1 MSNNE
6 HKSELIS
13 NLTKLMKDI
22 DLKPLHSKNKIIV
35 YSRYVL
41 SKLSWHLT
49 IADLSKTWISENL
62 DPIVNQHIRKWLEI
76 PISGTLSNV
85 YLTRTKFG
93 LNIIPP
99 SAKFA
104 QCQSTIR
111 NALKSSINQ
120 SITHLWKSIHNHTN
134 MQYDQYNS
142 TKEALKSFRQDHEDK
157 LNTKLLYQGSF
168 FSSISKFSLS
178 QANKI
183 WSTCQ
188 SKLPRNIFNFTI
200 RYINNSL
207 PTRKNLAKWGIS
219 TSSECS
225 FCLHPETLLHVV
237 AGCSSYLN
245 RFTWRHDSIL
255 NFIANNIPLQNFQ
268 NIFADLPGFS
278 NPSIIT
284 GDKHRPDLLLTT
296 KDNCLY
302 ILELTVGYE
311 TNLRNNIERK
321 QSKYAALIQDQMNHF
336 KTVKFVNLS
345 VSALGVFDQESSP
358 FIEMLKKL
366 NVDSNH
372 QKYVIRKIINIAIR
386 STYYIFC
393 CRDKEWSNPN
403 LMTI

>member
-6 HKSELIS
+6 HKSELKS
-13 NLTKLMKDI
+13 NITKLLTDI
-22 DLKPLHSKNKIIV
+22 DLKSLHPKNKIVI

-49 IADLSKTWISENL
+49 IADLFKTWVSENL
-62 DPIVNQHIRKWLEI
+62 NPIVNQHIRKWLEI

-85 YLTRTKFG
+85 YLNRNKFG

-99 SAKFA
+99 STKFV
-104 QCQSTIR
+104 QCQTTIR
-111 NALKSSINQ
+111 NALKSSTNQ
-120 SITHLWKSIHNHTN
+120 SIIHLWKSTHNHTN
-134 MQYDQYNS
+134 MQYNQYNS
-142 TKEALKSFRQDHEDK
+142 TKEVLKSFRQDQEDK
-157 LNTKLLYQGSF
+157 LNNKLLHQGSF

-178 QANKI
+178 QVNSI

-188 SKLPRNIFNFTI
+188 SKLPKNIFNFTN

-207 PTRKNLAKWGIS
+207 PTRENLNKWGVS
-219 TSSECS
+219 ASSECS

-237 AGCSSYLN
+237 AGCGSCLN
-245 RFTWRHDSIL
+245 RFIWRHDSIL
-255 NFIANNIPLQNFQ
+255 NFIAKNVPSQYFE
-268 NIFADLPGFS
+268 NIFVDLPRFS

-321 QSKYAALIQDQMNHF
+321 RSKYALPIKD
-336 KTVKFVNLS
+336 
-345 VSALGVFDQESSP
+345 
-358 FIEMLKKL
+358 
-366 NVDSNH
+366 
-372 QKYVIRKIINIAIR
+372 
-386 STYYIFC
+386 
-393 CRDKEWSNPN
+393 
-403 LMTI
+403 

>member
-1 MSNNE
+1 M
-6 HKSELIS
+6 
-13 NLTKLMKDI
+13 
-22 DLKPLHSKNKIIV
+22 LHQ
-35 YSRYVL
+35 R
-41 SKLSWHLT
+41 
-49 IADLSKTWISENL
+49 
-62 DPIVNQHIRKWLEI
+62 
-76 PISGTLSNV
+76 
-85 YLTRTKFG
+85 
-93 LNIIPP
+93 
-99 SAKFA
+99 
-104 QCQSTIR
+104 
-111 NALKSSINQ
+111 
-120 SITHLWKSIHNHTN
+120 
-134 MQYDQYNS
+134 
-142 TKEALKSFRQDHEDK
+142 
-157 LNTKLLYQGSF
+157 SF

-178 QANKI
+178 QVNKI

-188 SKLPRNIFNFTI
+188 SKLPKNIFNFTI

-321 QSKYAALIQDQMNHF
+321 QTKYAALIQDQMNHF

-358 FIEMLKKL
+358 FIEMLRKL
-366 NVDSNH
+366 NVDNNH

-393 CRDKEWSNPN
+393 CRDKEWSNLD

>member
-1 MSNNE
+1 M
-6 HKSELIS
+6 
-13 NLTKLMKDI
+13 
-22 DLKPLHSKNKIIV
+22 
-35 YSRYVL
+35 
-41 SKLSWHLT
+41 
-49 IADLSKTWISENL
+49 
-62 DPIVNQHIRKWLEI
+62 
-76 PISGTLSNV
+76 
-85 YLTRTKFG
+85 YLTRNKFG

-99 SAKFA
+99 SAKFV

-111 NALKSSINQ
+111 NALKTSINQ
-120 SITHLWKSIHNHTN
+120 SIAHLWKSTHNHTN

-142 TKEALKSFRQDHEDK
+142 TKEVLKSFRQDQEDK
-157 LNTKLLYQGSF
+157 LNNKLLHQVSF
-168 FSSISKFSLS
+168 FTSISKFSLS
-178 QANKI
+178 QVNKI

-188 SKLPRNIFNFTI
+188 CKLPRNIFNFTI

-219 TSSECS
+219 TSLECS
-225 FCLHPETLLHVV
+225 FCLHPETLLHFV

-284 GDKHRPDLLLTT
+284 GDKRPDLLLTT
-296 KDNCLY
+296 KNNCLY

-321 QSKYAALIQDQMNHF
+321 QSKYAALIQDQMNNF
-336 KTVKFVNLS
+336 KTVKFVNSS

-358 FIEMLKKL
+358 FIEMLKEL
-366 NVDSNH
+366 NVDNNH
-372 QKYVIRKIINIAIR
+372 QKYVIRKIINIAQDQHTTSFVAKTKNGRIR
-386 STYYIFC
+386 I
-393 CRDKEWSNPN
+393 
-403 LMTI
+403 

>member
-1 MSNNE
+1 M
-6 HKSELIS
+6 
-13 NLTKLMKDI
+13 
-22 DLKPLHSKNKIIV
+22 
-35 YSRYVL
+35 
-41 SKLSWHLT
+41 
-49 IADLSKTWISENL
+49 
-62 DPIVNQHIRKWLEI
+62 
-76 PISGTLSNV
+76 
-85 YLTRTKFG
+85 
-93 LNIIPP
+93 
-99 SAKFA
+99 
-104 QCQSTIR
+104 
-111 NALKSSINQ
+111 
-120 SITHLWKSIHNHTN
+120 
-134 MQYDQYNS
+134 
-142 TKEALKSFRQDHEDK
+142 
-157 LNTKLLYQGSF
+157 
-168 FSSISKFSLS
+168 
-178 QANKI
+178 
-183 WSTCQ
+183 
-188 SKLPRNIFNFTI
+188 
-200 RYINNSL
+200 
-207 PTRKNLAKWGIS
+207 
-219 TSSECS
+219 
-225 FCLHPETLLHVV
+225 LHVV

-321 QSKYAALIQDQMNHF
+321 QAKYAALIQDQMNHF

-345 VSALGVFDQESSP
+345 VGALGVFDQESSS

-366 NVDSNH
+366 NVDNNH